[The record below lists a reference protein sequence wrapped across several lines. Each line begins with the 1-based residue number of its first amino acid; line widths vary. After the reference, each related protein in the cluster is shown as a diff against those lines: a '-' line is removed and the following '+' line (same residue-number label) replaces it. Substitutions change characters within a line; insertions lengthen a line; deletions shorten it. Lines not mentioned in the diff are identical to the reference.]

1 MLSPPNLHF
10 PGIFPATICWR
21 WESDIS
27 MRYLVFSVFYLWPG
41 PRPYIT
47 AHHWR
52 QREAAEVAEVSFYSY
67 LCSAVTRLRP
77 DPEPR
82 LSSGRVTWHAA
93 RYVTCHAVTQRRA
106 SGIIMVCRLKATSE
120 VWSIW
125 LEKRSL
131 ITPSANL
138 DLRFYV
144 TTCTMH
150 HISVLVSSVC
160 CTVTWHVTVTRHA
173 GHSWSQGG
181 DRNLWPAEERCSAL
195 DQEVWHRDNQRTP
208 AQHRHRGNHGI
219 ECNSYFIYLLYT

>member
-1 MLSPPNLHF
+1 MYVSIKYRSASQTIIKIKIFHIYGTKNRLIMLSPSNLHF

-106 SGIIMVCRLKATSE
+106 SGIIMGHVQAERNIWSYDLLGLKKGA
-120 VWSIW
+120 
-125 LEKRSL
+125 L
-131 ITPSANL
+131 
-138 DLRFYV
+138 LR
-144 TTCTMH
+144 H
-150 HISVLVSSVC
+150 LRIL
-160 CTVTWHVTVTRHA
+160 TR
-173 GHSWSQGG
+173 
-181 DRNLWPAEERCSAL
+181 DF
-195 DQEVWHRDNQRTP
+195 T
-208 AQHRHRGNHGI
+208 
-219 ECNSYFIYLLYT
+219 

>member
-67 LCSAVTRLRP
+67 LCSAVTRLHP

-106 SGIIMVCRLKATSE
+106 PGIIMVCSLKATFE

-150 HISVLVSSVC
+150 HIRSGQCGSVVSVL
-160 CTVTWHVTVTRHA
+160 HRYVTRHSHA
-173 GHSWSQGG
+173 SRWSQLVTG
-181 DRNLWPAEERCSAL
+181 RWP
-195 DQEVWHRDNQRTP
+195 
-208 AQHRHRGNHGI
+208 
-219 ECNSYFIYLLYT
+219 

>member
-67 LCSAVTRLRP
+67 LCSAVTRLHP

-82 LSSGRVTWHAA
+82 LSSDRVTWHAA

-138 DLRFYV
+138 DSRFYV

-150 HISVLVSSVC
+150 HISVVE
-160 CTVTWHVTVTRHA
+160 W
-173 GHSWSQGG
+173 
-181 DRNLWPAEERCSAL
+181 
-195 DQEVWHRDNQRTP
+195 
-208 AQHRHRGNHGI
+208 
-219 ECNSYFIYLLYT
+219 